1 MVDRIEAWLR
11 MRDTARFRRDAESA
25 AEGIED
31 IGDAAQRADRKL
43 ALLNKR
49 SRGSQTALDELGLTV
64 NNVSGRLKIAA
75 GAALVLGPS
84 IVSIASSAVSAAA
97 GLGLIGAAAGGAATV
112 GLLGLG
118 LVTKQALG
126 GLGKIK
132 SAQDAYDLALAE
144 HGKYSDEALNA
155 QEKLNA
161 VIGVN
166 GGKSVYKF
174 LQSWKDL
181 KSNFAKGT
189 KGARAD
195 ALGGITDA
203 MGDATRL
210 LPVFARETNKTA
222 STVRKDLAPAL
233 AQLSGPEV
241 QHAIGWLSQTFRR
254 AFGPV
259 LRGGVDIFIGLL
271 RYIRQAAPWVV
282 TVAKG
287 FEQTAHNFRQSSS
300 DGTKVNATVS
310 SLIGHLLVWWGL
322 AKSVFRA
329 MGAIWRESNAAGG
342 DLVRRLTGIVDQF
355 TAWVEAGNGTNF
367 FAKWSGTLRNIG
379 SALLPLMSGLA
390 ALASAILPALQ
401 SSAGGV
407 GVAFTVFSIEAQ
419 ALATIIR
426 FLGPA
431 AGPLIVAFVALKL
444 ATLGW
449 AAAMA
454 LADIAARA
462 TPLGWIV
469 TGIMVLIAVVALIIK
484 HWGWFQQAGTNAW
497 NWIKTAASN
506 TWNWIKDHWT
516 LIPQILLGPF
526 GLVAG
531 AIVRHFD
538 AIKGAFKSMMNWVIT
553 KWNNFHIGF
562 GGVKIKGHTVVPGFD
577 IQTPDIPL
585 LATGGTINPGGV
597 AVVGDNGPE
606 IASNDGRRTTVTPLN
621 RGAKGAPGAMAGAL
635 KFHFEIPVIVAG
647 REVARATANE
657 TSDWNARK
665 GR

>member
-11 MRDTARFRRDAESA
+11 MRDAARFRRDADSA
-25 AEGIED
+25 AEGVEN
-31 IGDAAQRADRKL
+31 IGDSADKADRKL

-49 SRGSQTALDELGLTV
+49 TKGSKSAFDELGLTV

-84 IVSIASSAVSAAA
+84 IVAIASSAASAAA
-97 GLGLIGAAAGGAATV
+97 GLGLIGAAAGGAAAV

-126 GLGKIK
+126 GLDKIK

-166 GGKSVYKF
+166 GGQAVYKF
-174 LQSWKDL
+174 LQSWKEL
-181 KSNFAKGT
+181 QSNFAKGT
-189 KGARAD
+189 KGARSD

-203 MGDATRL
+203 MGAASRL
-210 LPVFARETNKTA
+210 LPAFTRETNKTA
-222 STVRKDLAPAL
+222 ATVRKELAPAL

-282 TVAKG
+282 TAAKG
-287 FEQTAHNFRQSSS
+287 FEDTAHSFRQTSS
-300 DGTKVNATVS
+300 DGTKVNGTVS
-310 SLIGHLLVWWGL
+310 MLIGHMLAWWGL
-322 AKSVFRA
+322 GKAVFRV
-329 MGAIWRESNAAGG
+329 MKDIWADSNASGG
-342 DLVRRLTGIVDQF
+342 RLVTSLTSIVNRF
-355 TAWVEAGNGTNF
+355 AAWIEAGNGTDF
-367 FAKWSGTLRNIG
+367 FAKWTGTLRSIG
-379 SALLPLMSGLA
+379 SALLPLIPVLA

-407 GVAFTVFSIEAQ
+407 GTVLGLLSLEAQ
-419 ALATIIR
+419 ALAKIIQ

-431 AGPLIVAFVALKL
+431 AGPLIVALVALKL
-444 ATLGW
+444 VTLGW
-449 AAAMA
+449 AAATE
-454 LADIAARA
+454 LANIAMRM

-469 TGIMVLIAVVALIIK
+469 TGIMLLIAAVALIIK
-484 HWGWFQQAGTNAW
+484 HWGWFKQAGTDAW
-497 NWIKTAASN
+497 NWIKNAAAN
-506 TWNWIKDHWT
+506 AWNWIKDHWT
-516 LIPQILLGPF
+516 ILPKIILGPF
-526 GLVAG
+526 GLVAS
-531 AIVRHFD
+531 AIMKHFD
-538 AIKGAFKSMMNWVIT
+538 AIKGAFTSVYNWIVS
-553 KWNNFHIGF
+553 KWNDFHIGF
-562 GGVKIKGHTVVPGFD
+562 GGVKIKGHTVIPGFD
-577 IQTPDIPL
+577 IQTPDLPL
-585 LATGGTINPGGV
+585 LASGGMINPGGV
-597 AVVGDNGPE
+597 AIVGDQGPE

-621 RGAKGAPGAMAGAL
+621 RGPKGAPGAMAGAL
-635 KFHFEIPVIVAG
+635 KFHFEIPVVVAG
-647 REVARATANE
+647 REIARATADE